1 MVIPEE
7 AFVNMLY
14 KSSVQ
19 LYNFYRRFLC
29 MLHYCQITHIYK
41 KLPGCACGPFAS
53 YEAADTRRA
62 QPGSFIYTYVRSL
75 SSYRK
80 TPFKSRYNKKEPGH
94 IRVGVCRP
102 AGAKGPPDMTGSCSD
117 LFICEGIR
125 ACQMLNC
132 LLYRWPALSP
142 ISYQRGSQSGRSPCH
157 RALTRPSL
165 CLL

>member
-62 QPGSFIYTYVRSL
+62 QPESFIYTYVRSL

-80 TPFKSRYNKKEPGH
+80 TPFKSRYNKKARSYPSGCLPPRRGKGPTGYD
-94 IRVGVCRP
+94 RVLFRSVYLRRNTGMPNAELPAISVASTLAHFIP
-102 AGAKGPPDMTGSCSD
+102 AGKSK
-117 LFICEGIR
+117 
-125 ACQMLNC
+125 
-132 LLYRWPALSP
+132 WKV
-142 ISYQRGSQSGRSPCH
+142 
-157 RALTRPSL
+157 SL
-165 CLL
+165 P